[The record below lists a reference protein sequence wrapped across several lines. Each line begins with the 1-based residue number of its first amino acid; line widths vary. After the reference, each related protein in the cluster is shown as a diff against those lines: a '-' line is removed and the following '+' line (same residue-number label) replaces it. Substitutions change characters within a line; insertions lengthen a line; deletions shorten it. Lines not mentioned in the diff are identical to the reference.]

1 MKRALVFAAAL
12 VVAGATV
19 RDARGAGL
27 SRPNIVGARAIGM
40 GGAFTAI
47 ADDPTAVWYNPA
59 GTALYGD
66 NVFYLGGELLAPQR
80 SYMPDAQSPLGQQ
93 GITNKITENTA

>member
-1 MKRALVFAAAL
+1 MKRALAFAAAAL
-12 VVAGATV
+12 FVSTASLH
-19 RDARGAGL
+19 DARGAGL

-66 NVFYLGGELLAPQR
+66 NVFYVGEIC
-80 SYMPDAQSPLGQQ
+80 S
-93 GITNKITENTA
+93 TAGTCV